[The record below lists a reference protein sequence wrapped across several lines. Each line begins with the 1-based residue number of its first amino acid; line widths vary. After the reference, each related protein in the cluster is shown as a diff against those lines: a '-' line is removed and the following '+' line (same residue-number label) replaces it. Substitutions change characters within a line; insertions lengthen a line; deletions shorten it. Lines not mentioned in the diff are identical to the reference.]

1 MLLYKGKKMSK
12 SDNTGMSADS
22 LLEKY
27 SPDLIRFFFTR
38 NSPEN
43 HDREFEWSDFIDCNN
58 NELVAN
64 IGNFINRTLTFVN
77 TKFNNTVPQG
87 ESDGIVLK
95 NINNTFK
102 NVGEYIE
109 KCEFVKASEE
119 LLRLGDFANKY
130 FNDKAPWLSYKS
142 NIKDC
147 ENTIFNSIQLVN
159 ALRIL
164 LKPFTPNSSEKLKI
178 MLNIQDEYD
187 QNIDLEKNGNVS
199 KIQNNWKF
207 TQINSGTHLNTPE
220 ILFEKI

>member
-1 MLLYKGKKMSK
+1 MSK

-43 HDREFEWSDFIDCNN
+43 HDREFEWSDFIECNN

-87 ESDGIVLK
+87 ETDGIVLK
-95 NINNTFK
+95 NINNAFK
-102 NVGEYIE
+102 NVGECIE

-119 LLRLGDFANKY
+119 SFV
-130 FNDKAPWLSYKS
+130 W
-142 NIKDC
+142 
-147 ENTIFNSIQLVN
+147 E
-159 ALRIL
+159 IL
-164 LKPFTPNSSEKLKI
+164 
-178 MLNIQDEYD
+178 
-187 QNIDLEKNGNVS
+187 
-199 KIQNNWKF
+199 
-207 TQINSGTHLNTPE
+207 QIN
-220 ILFEKI
+220 ILMIKPHGYHTRAI

>member
-1 MLLYKGKKMSK
+1 
-12 SDNTGMSADS
+12 
-22 LLEKY
+22 
-27 SPDLIRFFFTR
+27 
-38 NSPEN
+38 
-43 HDREFEWSDFIDCNN
+43 
-58 NELVAN
+58 
-64 IGNFINRTLTFVN
+64 GNFINRTLTFVN

-87 ESDGIVLK
+87 KTDGVVLK
-95 NINNTFK
+95 NINNAFK

-130 FNDKAPWLSYKS
+130 FNDEAPWLSYK
-142 NIKDC
+142 NNLKDC

-187 QNIDLEKNGNVS
+187 QNIDLEKNGKVS

-207 TQINSGTHLNTPE
+207 TQIDSCTHLNTPE